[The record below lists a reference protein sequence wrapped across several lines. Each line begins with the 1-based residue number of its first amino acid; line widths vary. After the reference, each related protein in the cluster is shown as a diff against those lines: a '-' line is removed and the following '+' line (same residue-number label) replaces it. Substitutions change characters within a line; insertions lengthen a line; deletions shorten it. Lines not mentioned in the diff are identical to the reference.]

1 MKVFVKHLD
10 TRHFVGRN
18 EAGLE
23 THFDTPP
30 EEGGSGS
37 APGPMQSVAMAL
49 GACSGIDV
57 VSILNKSRQSIDSFE
72 IEIDYEREK
81 DKTPSVFTKIHLHYI
96 LTGNIDPKKV
106 LRAVSLSVG
115 KYCSVTRMLEKTAA
129 ITYSYSVNGTRY
141 E

>member
-1 MKVFVKHLD
+1 MKVYLKHLD

-37 APGPMQSVAMAL
+37 APGPMQTVAMAL

-57 VSILNKSRQSIDSFE
+57 VSILKKSRQSINSFD
-72 IEIDYEREK
+72 IEVEYERA
-81 DKTPSVFTKIHLHYI
+81 DRTPAVFTTMHLHYI
-96 LTGNIDPKKV
+96 LNGDLDPRIV
-106 LRAVSLSVG
+106 SRAVALSVG
-115 KYCSVTRMLEKTAA
+115 KYCSVTRMLEKTAT